1 MFLKPFMTAWTEVV
15 AAMTL
20 VVLIN
25 SKGSQTSV
33 RDQGRKTSTKVNT
46 TNAVYIIWMSEF
58 GT

>member
-1 MFLKPFMTAWTEVV
+1 MTAWTEVV

-46 TNAVYIIWMSEF
+46 TNAVYIICMSEF